1 MDYFSIPWQTVSTN
15 CTAYGRGHIWF
26 GDSYGF
32 VHRVDR
38 GLHITSFQAHDSCV
52 HLMHQMK
59 EHDLLITIGVS
70 SHEKLVLHTTF
81 SLLLWKSTLLILTVK
96 IYFAISVI
104 WRFTFV
110 FKTAI
115 CFIEY
120 QKAIIND
127 VVFLTKYFTGLS
139 KFQPLFHFLSYTFE
153 SVS

>member
-1 MDYFSIPWQTVSTN
+1 
-15 CTAYGRGHIWF
+15 
-26 GDSYGF
+26 
-32 VHRVDR
+32 
-38 GLHITSFQAHDSCV
+38 
-52 HLMHQMK
+52 MHQMK

-70 SHEKLVLHTTF
+70 SHEKRVLHTTF
-81 SLLLWKSTLLILTVK
+81 PLLLWQSTLLILTVK

-115 CFIEY
+115 CFSEY

-139 KFQPLFHFLSYTFE
+139 KLQPLFHFLSYTFE